1 VAGRVAERPDCGHLV
16 VAYEVVEAVRD
27 GRAWR
32 SMAMFGN
39 DWPLWTFDNDDL
51 VSRLVPTHNT
61 VPEEAL

>member
-1 VAGRVAERPDCGHLV
+1 MFEAVAGRVAERPDCGHLV

-51 VSRLVPTHNT
+51 VP
-61 VPEEAL
+61 